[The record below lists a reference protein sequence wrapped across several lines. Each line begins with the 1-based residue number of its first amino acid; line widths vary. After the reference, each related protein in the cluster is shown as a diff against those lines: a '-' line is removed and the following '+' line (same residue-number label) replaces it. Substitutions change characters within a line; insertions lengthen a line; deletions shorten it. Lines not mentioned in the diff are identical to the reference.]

1 MKSKFF
7 LVCLFVFL
15 LPAKKNVNER
25 QINNMDKEKKKILE
39 RVIIDK
45 TKENKKEGKIF
56 SSSPTYFKRN
66 KTKVK

>member
-1 MKSKFF
+1 
-7 LVCLFVFL
+7 
-15 LPAKKNVNER
+15 VNER